1 MIPPKWHDFIWHRL
15 KPGELGFVLA
25 VVLVATFIAWQVDV
39 FATEGQ
45 TTTAE
50 QMIELDESLLLGGLL
65 AVGLLVFSARR
76 LLEQTRETR
85 RRIEAEQHVRKLAYQ
100 DTLTGLPNRRQFDEA
115 LKVAIASPPGA
126 GAMHAVLFLDLN
138 GFKQINDIYG
148 HSLGDEILI
157 VTAQRLIGAVREG
170 DMVARFGGDEFAILA
185 THLMDAEAAT
195 SIARRV
201 IQALEAPITTGS
213 TRHQIRTGIGIALI
227 PKDATSIQ
235 EAIRKADVALYR
247 AKSERHSAFRFFEEE
262 MDRMVF
268 DRDKLERDLRTA
280 ITSGEINITYKPS
293 IDLRSNAIV
302 GFEAVPSWT
311 HPELGVIPV
320 ERFISI
326 AEEAGLI
333 HDLSVQLLGRACA
346 DATGWPAEIVLSI
359 PIYPAQL
366 ADGVLKSTVF
376 EILEESGLPPNR
388 LEIEIAE
395 SVLVRHLESVQD
407 VLGTLRAKGVRIA
420 LSKFGTGYSSLY
432 HLRSFKL
439 DKIKIDREFVE
450 TINSDAES
458 ADIVGALIG
467 LGHGFGFTVS
477 ADGVGDLKQSTALL
491 GGGCQQ
497 GQGPLFAQAMSS
509 EAVADFL
516 ARHDGSDEPQ
526 SKREIVTAAS
536 MC

>member
-1 MIPPKWHDFIWHRL
+1 MIPPKWRDIFWHRL
-15 KPGELGFVLA
+15 KPGELGLVLA
-25 VVLVATFIAWQVDV
+25 VVLVAMFIAWQVDV

-50 QMIELDESLLLGGLL
+50 QTIELDESLLLGGLL

-138 GFKQINDIYG
+138 GFKQINDVYG

-157 VTAQRLIGAVREG
+157 VTAQRLISAVREG

-201 IQALEAPITTGS
+201 IQALETPITTGS

-262 MDRMVF
+262 MDRLVF

-302 GFEAVPSWT
+302 GFEAVPGWT

-346 DATGWPAEIVLSI
+346 DARGWPAEIVLSI
-359 PIYPAQL
+359 AIYPAQL

-376 EILEESGLPPNR
+376 EILEESGLPANR

-450 TINSDAES
+450 AINSDSES

-509 EAVADFL
+509 EAVVDFL
-516 ARHDGSDEPQ
+516 ARHDGSDDPQ
-526 SKREIVTAAS
+526 GKREIVTVAS
-536 MC
+536 TR